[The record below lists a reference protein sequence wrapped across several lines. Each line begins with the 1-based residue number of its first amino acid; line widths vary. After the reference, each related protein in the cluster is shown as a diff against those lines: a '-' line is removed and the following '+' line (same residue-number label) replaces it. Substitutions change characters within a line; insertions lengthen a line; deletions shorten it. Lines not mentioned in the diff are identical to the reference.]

1 MVVEIQDRYKVAV
14 HPDTAEAVDSSLRG
28 QPPSTEIRWLENG
41 EVRIEK
47 QEPLRPDKDAT
58 TERSA
63 EKWKEAPRMY
73 LFGINRQ
80 SLEEEAR
87 GMGLTLD
94 ITDDLRSAGLMV
106 TSKSY
111 FRRKPQ
117 KIRDAEA
124 HGVPIYVLRT
134 HTPMQLRHML
144 ATMHPQASAVRETIP
159 SQDRQEALAA
169 ALREAEKAATEVLH
183 DGEEP
188 VELNPQ
194 GAYIRRLQH
203 LIAERNKLSSK
214 SMGREP
220 NRHVMIYR
228 EGR

>member
-1 MVVEIQDRYKVAV
+1 VVVEIQDRYKVAV

-28 QPPSTEIRWLENG
+28 QLVSTEIRWLENG

-47 QEPLRPDKDAT
+47 QEPLRHVKDAT
-58 TERSA
+58 TKRSA
-63 EKWKEAPRMY
+63 EKRKEATRMY

-80 SLEEEAR
+80 RLEEEAR
-87 GMGLTLD
+87 DMGLGID
-94 ITDDLRSAGLMV
+94 ITDDLRTAGLMV

-111 FRRKPQ
+111 FHRKPQ

-144 ATMHPQASAVRETIP
+144 ATMHPQASTVQETSP
-159 SQDRQEALAA
+159 SQDRQGALTT

-183 DGEEP
+183 NGDDS
-188 VELNPQ
+188 VDLNPQ

-214 SMGREP
+214 SVGREP

>member
-1 MVVEIQDRYKVAV
+1 
-14 HPDTAEAVDSSLRG
+14 
-28 QPPSTEIRWLENG
+28 
-41 EVRIEK
+41 
-47 QEPLRPDKDAT
+47 
-58 TERSA
+58 
-63 EKWKEAPRMY
+63 MY

-80 SLEEEAR
+80 RLEEEAKE
-87 GMGLTLD
+87 MGLSLS
-94 ITDDLRSAGLMV
+94 ITDDLRTAGLMV

-144 ATMHPQASAVRETIP
+144 ATMHPQASAFRETSP
-159 SQDRQEALAA
+159 SQDRQEALTT
-169 ALREAEKAATEVLH
+169 ALSEAESAASEVLH
-183 DGEEP
+183 NGDEP

-203 LIAERNKLSSK
+203 LIAERNKLASK
-214 SMGREP
+214 SVGHEP

>member
-1 MVVEIQDRYKVAV
+1 MAV

-28 QPPSTEIRWLENG
+28 QQPETEIRWLENG
-41 EVRIEK
+41 EVALKNRNSETR
-47 QEPLRPDKDAT
+47 QGRYLRALRRKT
-58 TERSA
+58 
-63 EKWKEAPRMY
+63 KEAPRMY

-80 SLEEEAR
+80 RLEEEAR
-87 GMGLTLD
+87 SMGLEIE
-94 ITDDLRSAGLMV
+94 ITEDLRTAGLMV

-111 FRRKPQ
+111 FHRKPQ

-124 HGVPIYVLRT
+124 RGVPIYVLRT

-144 ATMHPQASAVRETIP
+144 ATMHPQAAALREDNP
-159 SQDRQEALAA
+159 SVDRQEALAT
-169 ALREAEKAATEVLH
+169 ALREAEKAASEVKH
-183 DGEEP
+183 NGEEP
-188 VELNPQ
+188 VELSPQ

-214 SMGREP
+214 SVGREP

-228 EGR
+228 EGK

>member
-1 MVVEIQDRYKVAV
+1 MAV

-47 QEPLRPDKDAT
+47 QEPLGHIKDAT

-63 EKWKEAPRMY
+63 EKQKETPRMY

-80 SLEEEAR
+80 RLEEEAKE
-87 GMGLTLD
+87 MGLS
-94 ITDDLRSAGLMV
+94 ISVTDDLRTAGLMV

-134 HTPMQLRHML
+134 HTPMHLRHML
-144 ATMHPQASAVRETIP
+144 ATMHPQADAVRETSP
-159 SQDRQEALAA
+159 ALERQEALAT
-169 ALREAEKAATEVLH
+169 ALREAEKAASEVKH
-183 DGEEP
+183 NGDET

-214 SMGREP
+214 SVGREP